1 MPRQRLILS
10 KSVYMEKTLF
20 LGHRT
25 RYSLEGP
32 PWMGY
37 LRGII
42 DHPGRKKII
51 LAGRQVGKSA
61 MCAGEA
67 CAEISMED
75 DFCVLYGTVDNNKLK
90 NFTNQ
95 KLDPMVTNSPLIR
108 RHFLSGKTVKDN
120 VTDKRFSNGSM
131 IMVRNA
137 KLEQNLRSPSTDSL
151 KLDEIQDML
160 ADNVYIGVKSM
171 FTSPHK
177 LVALYGTPRS
187 FQNIIQGYFEQSTQN
202 EWMIPCEACTEI
214 KSTGATTAQTR
225 HWNRIGPRN
234 VTASGLVC
242 ARCGSPIDVRR
253 GEWVRMFE
261 GMEYEG
267 FRVPEPLSPFTD
279 FKELAAELENPLI
292 AEPQKMNEIFGLSWD
307 TADRWLTEP
316 ELREACEPRPE
327 DRFPLK
333 FYDSHVEMPPE
344 VQGLVRNQYVVAG
357 CDWSLNLEG
366 GAETVIFICIVDL
379 RNHLMPVFAERIPKN
394 LGWDEQVGYI
404 GKRLQDFQ
412 VNLFAGD
419 VGAAGNR
426 NVQIAEILGRN
437 KVVQIEWGAGKVV
450 REKFRNDVRVLNINR
465 TMAFSDLKTDL
476 VTKTEIR
483 LPVWDDFSR
492 YAQDFLVVTV
502 EEDRLGRL
510 KYDHPVKSH
519 DDAVH
524 ALIYANIARKIA
536 LGVPV
541 HHLVANAEEE
551 E

>member
-1 MPRQRLILS
+1 MPRQHLILS
-10 KSVYMEKTLF
+10 KAQYMERTLF

-25 RYSLEGP
+25 RYSLSGP
-32 PWMGY
+32 PWMEY

-61 MCAGEA
+61 MCAAEA
-67 CAEISMED
+67 CTEIASED
-75 DFCVLYGTVDNNKLK
+75 DFTVLYGTVDNNKLK

-95 KLDPMVTNSPLIR
+95 KLDPMVLNSPLIR
-108 RHFLSGKTVKDN
+108 RHFLSGKAVKDN
-120 VTDKRFSNGSM
+120 VTDKRFANGSM
-131 IMVRNA
+131 IMIRNA

-202 EWMIPCEACTEI
+202 EWMVPCDACTEI
-214 KSTGATTAQTR
+214 KSTGGTTAKTR

-234 VTASGLVC
+234 VTSSGLVC
-242 ARCGSPIDVRR
+242 VRCGSPIAVRR
-253 GEWVRMFE
+253 GEWVRMFD

-279 FKELAAELENPLI
+279 YTELTAELENPLI
-292 AEPQKMNEIFGLSWD
+292 PEPQKMNEIFGLSWD
-307 TADRWLTEP
+307 TADRWLTET
-316 ELREACEPRPE
+316 ELREACAPRPE

-333 FYDSHVEMPPE
+333 LYESPVEMPPE
-344 VQGLVRNQYVVAG
+344 VQGLIRNQYVVAG

-366 GAETVIFICIVDL
+366 GAETVLFIGVVGL
-379 RNHLMPVFAERIPKN
+379 RNELMPVFAERIPKN
-394 LGWDEQVGYI
+394 LSWDEQVAYI
-404 GKRLQDFQ
+404 GERLKEFQ

-426 NVQIAEILGRN
+426 NVQIAEALGRN

-450 REKFRNDVRVLNINR
+450 REKFRNDVRVLSINR

-476 VTKTEIR
+476 VTKGEIR
-483 LPVWDDFSR
+483 LPVWEDFSR

-524 ALIYANIARKIA
+524 ALIYANIARKIV
-536 LGVPV
+536 LGVPI
-541 HHLVANAEEE
+541 HHLVADAEEE
-551 E
+551 